1 MPRTTTTP
9 GVGAGIGG
17 AIAHPDA
24 DPLPPGVAAA
34 RAVVVITKTTTAPGT
49 PLTIDRGEDEVLDAD
64 ALSQGVGAARL
75 ERPRRVEVTRQGP
88 LAARSRPDAV
98 GGRQRETIWR
108 LFKDF
113 G

>member
-49 PLTIDRGEDEVLDAD
+49 PLTGVRGEDEVLDAD

-75 ERPRRVEVTRQGP
+75 ERPRRDVTRQGP
-88 LAARSRPDAV
+88 IVARRPDAV
-98 GGRQRETIWR
+98 GRPRRRAQLERRGAAM
-108 LFKDF
+108 
-113 G
+113 